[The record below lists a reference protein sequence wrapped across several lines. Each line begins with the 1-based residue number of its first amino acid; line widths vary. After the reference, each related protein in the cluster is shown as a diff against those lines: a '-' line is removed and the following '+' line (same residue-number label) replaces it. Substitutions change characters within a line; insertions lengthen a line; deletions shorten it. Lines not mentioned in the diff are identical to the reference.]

1 MPISLRLTTD
11 PAPQLEALPGL
22 TIDRETSATFMAAL
36 QGRPLAE
43 IYDRFNEGHRA
54 YVAAIGEIP
63 VAWGWAATFTARI
76 GELDST
82 FRIPER
88 ERYLWNFVTVKSHR
102 GMGIYPRLVDAIVR
116 AESAKADRFWIAY
129 APENHASGVG
139 IRKAG
144 FTDVA
149 DISFDHEGKPAVKLF
164 DGIAVSGIDPARM
177 LGLPQLEEALAQ
189 CWKCV
194 RMGKTAEQ
202 SCAPGQCKCDY
213 QKPAQE
219 CAA

>member
-1 MPISLRLTTD
+1 MPLSLRNSSD
-11 PAPQLEALPGL
+11 PAPVLAPLPGL
-22 TIDRETSATFMAAL
+22 AVDRETSATFMAAL
-36 QGRPLAE
+36 QGRTLAE
-43 IYDRFNEGHRA
+43 MYDRFNEGHRA
-54 YVAAIGEIP
+54 YVATINEVP

-82 FRIPER
+82 FRIPDR
-88 ERYLWNFVTVKSHR
+88 ERYLWNFVTVKTHR
-102 GMGIYPRLVDAIVR
+102 GLGIYPRLVDAIVK
-116 AESAKADRFWIAY
+116 AESAHADRFWIAY
-129 APENHASGVG
+129 APENHASGAG

-149 DISFDHEGKPAVKLF
+149 EISFDHAGHPAVKLIE
-164 DGIAVSGIDPARM
+164 GVVAAADPARL

-194 RMGKTAEQ
+194 RMGKKAEQ
-202 SCAPGQCKCDY
+202 SCAPGQCRCDY
-213 QKPAQE
+213 QVPSQG